1 LTDRPVILIGCG
13 RLGSSLVEGWL
24 KTGGLD
30 LRTLI
35 IVTPSSK
42 PIAEAARD
50 KGALINPGDDVL
62 ARADR
67 VILGVKPAMW
77 RQVAADMDARLAP
90 DALIISMMAG
100 VRASALSD
108 GFKPRPVARVMPTTS
123 MAVGEGVAS
132 IWAENDA
139 DLDKVRGLFAPVA
152 KVVGLADDGL
162 MDAATAV
169 SGSGQAYFFAFVD
182 ALTKAGVEQGLS
194 PAQAEALASGTLV
207 SAAAAMKQDGARA
220 EDLIARVASP
230 GGTTRAALDVF
241 AQDGSL
247 ERLVSDAAA
256 AAVARAAELS
266 GS

>member
-1 LTDRPVILIGCG
+1 MTDRPVILIGCG

-30 LRTLI
+30 LRQLI

-42 PIAEAARD
+42 PVAEAARE
-50 KGALINPGDDVL
+50 KGALINPGDEVL

-77 RQVAADMDARLAP
+77 RQVASDMDGKLAA

-132 IWAENDA
+132 IWAESDEN
-139 DLDKVRGLFAPVA
+139 LDKVRGLFAPVA

-169 SGSGQAYFFAFVD
+169 SGSGQAYFFAFVE

-194 PAQAEALASGTLV
+194 PDQAAALASGTLI
-207 SAAAAMKQDGARA
+207 SAAAAMKDGARA

>member
-1 LTDRPVILIGCG
+1 MTDRPVILIGCG

-24 KTGGLD
+24 ETGGLD
-30 LRTLI
+30 PRDLV

-42 PIAEAARD
+42 PVAEAARAR
-50 KGALINPGDDVL
+50 GALINPGDEVL

-77 RQVAADMDARLAP
+77 RQVAADMDGKLAP

-100 VRASALSD
+100 VRAAALSE

-132 IWAENDA
+132 IWAENEDNLA
-139 DLDKVRGLFAPVA
+139 RVRALFAPVA

-169 SGSGQAYFFAFVD
+169 SGSGQAYFFAFVE

-194 PAQAEALASGTLV
+194 PEQAEALASGTLV
-207 SAAAAMKQDGARA
+207 SAAAAMKPDGARA

-241 AQDGSL
+241 AKDGSL

>member
-1 LTDRPVILIGCG
+1 MGCG

-30 LRTLI
+30 PRDLI

-42 PIAEAARD
+42 PVAEAART

-77 RQVAADMDARLAP
+77 RAVAADLNARLAP

-100 VRASALSD
+100 VRAADLSK
-108 GFKPRPVARVMPTTS
+108 GFAPRPVARVMPTTS

-132 IWAENDA
+132 IWAESHA
-139 DLDKVRGLFAPVA
+139 DLEAVRGLFTPVA
-152 KVVGLADDGL
+152 RVVDLPDEGL

-169 SGSGQAYFFAFVD
+169 SGSGQAYFFTFVE
-182 ALTKAGVEQGLS
+182 ALMKAGVEQGLS
-194 PAQAEALASGTLV
+194 HEQAEALAAGTLV
-207 SAAAAMKQDGARA
+207 SAAAAMKPDGARA
-220 EDLIARVASP
+220 DDLIARVASP

-241 AQDGSL
+241 AKDGEL
-247 ERLVSDAAA
+247 DRLVSEAAA
-256 AAVARAAELS
+256 AAVTRAAELS

>member
-1 LTDRPVILIGCG
+1 MTDRPVILIGCG

-30 LRTLI
+30 LRDLI

-42 PIAEAARD
+42 PVAEAARAA
-50 KGALINPGDDVL
+50 GALINPGDDAL

-77 RQVAADMDARLAP
+77 RQVAADMDAKLAS

-132 IWAENDA
+132 LWAETEA
-139 DLDKVRGLFAPVA
+139 DRKRC
-152 KVVGLADDGL
+152 VVC
-162 MDAATAV
+162 
-169 SGSGQAYFFAFVD
+169 S
-182 ALTKAGVEQGLS
+182 
-194 PAQAEALASGTLV
+194 
-207 SAAAAMKQDGARA
+207 R
-220 EDLIARVASP
+220 RSP
-230 GGTTRAALDVF
+230 GWWGWPTT
-241 AQDGSL
+241 G
-247 ERLVSDAAA
+247 
-256 AAVARAAELS
+256 
-266 GS
+266 

>member
-1 LTDRPVILIGCG
+1 MGCG

-30 LRTLI
+30 PRQLI

-42 PIAEAARD
+42 TVAEAARD
-50 KGALINPGDDVL
+50 KGAVINPDDEVL

-77 RQVAADMDARLAP
+77 RQVAADLDGKLAP

-100 VRASALSD
+100 VRAPDLSA
-108 GFKPRPVARVMPTTS
+108 GFAPRPVARVMPTTS

-132 IWAENDA
+132 IWAQSDA
-139 DLDKVRGLFAPVA
+139 DLDRVRGLFAPVA
-152 KVVGLADDGL
+152 KVVGLGDEGL

-194 PAQAEALASGTLV
+194 PDQAEALASGTLV

-241 AQDGSL
+241 AQDGAL
-247 ERLVSDAAA
+247 ERLVSEAAA
-256 AAVARAAELS
+256 AAVARAAALS
-266 GS
+266 RS